1 MAKLPINWDVW
12 DPYEK
17 ACMYGAIRFVHEKF
31 CIVSDF
37 PIKLTVDNQNR
48 PHNSEGPF
56 CEWAD
61 GSKLYSWHGVRVPA
75 WTIEH
80 KNLITKEKI
89 LAETNVEIR
98 RSMCEIIGWDKTL
111 ELFDPVVIDS
121 DTSLELP
128 RRLLSIKLNNEEV
141 RLLEV
146 FNGTVENGS
155 RRRFLLG
162 VPTEIN
168 TCSAGVAWSYGLSTD
183 SYKEGVRT

>member
-1 MAKLPINWDVW
+1 VAKLPINWDVW

-17 ACMYGAIRFVHEKF
+17 ACMYGAVRFVHEKF

-37 PIKLTVDNQNR
+37 PIKLTVDDQNR

-98 RSMCEIIGWDKTL
+98 RAMCEIIGWDKTL

-168 TCSAGVAWSYGLSTD
+168 TCSAGVAWSYGLSTN